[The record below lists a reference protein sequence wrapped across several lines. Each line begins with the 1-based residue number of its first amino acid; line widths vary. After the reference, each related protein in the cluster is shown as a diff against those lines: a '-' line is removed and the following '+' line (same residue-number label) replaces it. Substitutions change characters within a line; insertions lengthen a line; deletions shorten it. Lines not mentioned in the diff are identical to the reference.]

1 MSPIE
6 TFLGR
11 FQASLTG
18 NSFRK
23 LTLGKFR
30 KEEQSLQHVYVRLVS
45 IKGES
50 KLSFNY
56 RYPTRD
62 VTKNYSIAAGTTL
75 LRDWIGKTSLSAT
88 LLTAIERQQLTFN
101 RRGKPRLTTSLENH
115 SKLERRHDRAKARLL
130 RDERFLLALGILDP
144 HGRPRRQMG
153 DKHRQIHQFV
163 EIVAPILRDLPSGRP
178 VRVVD
183 MGAGKGYL
191 TFALHAFLCDQGIA
205 AETTGIERRKDL
217 VETCNR
223 VARECGYSG
232 LYFRSAEIA
241 DIDLQGVDILVAL
254 HACDTGTDEA
264 IFRGVQ
270 SGAGWIFVAPCC
282 HKEVRPQIRAPAG
295 LNPLFQ
301 YGIQI
306 DRLAETVT
314 DTLRTMYLEACGY
327 AARIQEFIP
336 VEHTTKNLLII
347 ARKSPQKTDPEISWK
362 RAADFQALF
371 GIQHQRLAE
380 LLLARS
386 LSNAEH
392 GASISLRG

>member
-11 FQASLTG
+11 FQASLTE

-45 IKGES
+45 VKGES

-62 VTKNYSIAAGTTL
+62 VTKNYSIAEGTNL

-88 LLTAIERQQLTFN
+88 LLTATERQQLIFN
-101 RRGKPRLTTSLENH
+101 RRGKPRLTTSLDNR
-115 SKLERRHDRAKARLL
+115 SKPEHRHDRAKPRVL
-130 RDERFLLALGILDP
+130 RDERFLQALGILDP
-144 HGRPRRQMG
+144 RGQPRRQMG
-153 DKHRQIHQFV
+153 DKYRQIHQFV
-163 EIVAPILRDLPSGRP
+163 ELVAPTLQDLPSGRP

-191 TFALHAFLCDQGIA
+191 TFALHAFLRDRGIF

-270 SGAGWIFVAPCC
+270 RGARWIFVAPCC

-301 YGIQI
+301 YGIQV

-314 DTLRTMYLEACGY
+314 DTLRALYLEACGY
-327 AARIQEFIP
+327 AARVQEFIP

-347 ARKSPQKTDPEISWK
+347 ARKSPQKTDPEILWK

-386 LSNAEH
+386 LSDAEH
-392 GASISLRG
+392 SAPISVPG